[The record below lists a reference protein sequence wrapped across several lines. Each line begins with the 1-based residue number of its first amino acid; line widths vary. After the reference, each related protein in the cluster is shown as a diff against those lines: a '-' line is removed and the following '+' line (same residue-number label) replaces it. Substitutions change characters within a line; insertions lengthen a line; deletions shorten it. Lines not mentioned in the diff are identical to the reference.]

1 MEKDLFK
8 RRADEAKEKN
18 SEYKNAKTIID
29 GIANLPEAPLDRRW
43 IWELIQNAKDAA
55 NGSVEIKIVLTKE
68 SLLFSHNAGPFSV
81 DDLVGLIDQSS
92 DKARAKVGEK
102 PETTGK
108 FGTGFM
114 STHNLSKI
122 VEVSGVLEAA
132 DDAGKIISKRFERLV
147 LDRRSVDPDEMRK
160 KIAEANNVFLLE
172 HNLHDAELLQEC
184 ITSFRYSFDEN
195 NKKGYELA
203 AQGIADLR
211 LSLPYVFAFVSQL
224 DSISVDLENERYVYR
239 REQTRE
245 VESRLALVKIRR
257 AGLSAKSNGVE
268 VEVEDFRVIACF
280 SNVSDTVMIAFEV
293 EWVEDD
299 YYQVVRRPG
308 KPRVFCDFP
317 LVGSENFPFPVVI
330 NSPLFMV
337 KESRSEIGLGA
348 GDHEYVVQNKK
359 IIEEAVLL
367 YERLIDTVTSGD
379 LWGDIHLLGFMD
391 EKPLNNIDQ
400 EWFNAHVAK
409 KIVGKFVEARMVEIN
424 DGELTCLGDVSI
436 LVDHGAY
443 LDEFTRLVSGM
454 EYIFKGRIF
463 PLAKHA
469 KVWDTI
475 SKNGFFKLSGKTLK
489 QYSVKDLLAEIFA
502 KKSISS
508 LAVECFGGHKENTSA
523 WLGRVLDFTKK
534 RVASGDQ
541 SIYPSYRE
549 YRSLPIFPNQ
559 EGDFKRYEEL
569 HIDEVAEELKCVFEG
584 LGGKIRDRLLDPAFN
599 NICPSTIKKYTSKS
613 IFDDINSYL
622 YPS

>member
-1 MEKDLFK
+1 MEKNLF
-8 RRADEAKEKN
+8 RSRADEAREKN
-18 SEYKNAKTIID
+18 SEYINAKTIID

-92 DKARAKVGEK
+92 DKTRAKVGEK

-122 VEVSGVLEAA
+122 VEVSGVLQAA

-172 HNLHDAELLQEC
+172 QNLHDAELLQEY
-184 ITSFRYSFDEN
+184 ITSFRYFFDDG

-203 AQGIADLR
+203 DQGIADLR
-211 LSLPYVFAFVSQL
+211 LSLPYVFAFVPQL
-224 DSISVDLENERYVYR
+224 DSISVDLANESYVYR
-239 REQTRE
+239 REQTWE

-257 AGLSAKSNGVE
+257 AGLSAKSNS

-280 SNVSDTVMIAFEV
+280 SNVSDRVMIAFEV
-293 EWVEDD
+293 EWDADD

-317 LVGSENFPFPVVI
+317 LVGSEDFPFPVVI

-337 KESRSEIGLGA
+337 KESRSEIGLGE

-359 IIEEAVLL
+359 VIEEAVLL

-400 EWFNAHVAK
+400 EWFNARVAK

-424 DGELTCLGDVSI
+424 DGELACLGDVSI

-443 LDEFTRLVSGM
+443 FDEFTRLVSGM
-454 EYIFKGRIF
+454 EYIFKGRVF
-463 PLAKHA
+463 PLAEHA
-469 KVWDTI
+469 KDWDTI
-475 SKNGFFKLSGKTLK
+475 SRNRFFNLSGKTFL
-489 QYSVKDLLAEIFA
+489 QPQRIRSGTVF
-502 KKSISS
+502 
-508 LAVECFGGHKENTSA
+508 FSA
-523 WLGRVLDFTKK
+523 
-534 RVASGDQ
+534 
-541 SIYPSYRE
+541 
-549 YRSLPIFPNQ
+549 
-559 EGDFKRYEEL
+559 
-569 HIDEVAEELKCVFEG
+569 
-584 LGGKIRDRLLDPAFN
+584 
-599 NICPSTIKKYTSKS
+599 
-613 IFDDINSYL
+613 
-622 YPS
+622 